1 MPTPIR
7 YLVAVMLCLV
17 PAVATGQGT
26 TGAPQVA
33 WWPRLP
39 LEGSLVRVVVR
50 PPPSPASA
58 GDSVTAV
65 SGDLAGEPLHF
76 ERVGEGDAF
85 QALGAVPFG
94 ARDGAAAVV
103 FMEHGGG
110 ADDTLRATLP
120 VARRRVP
127 RERLHVAPQYA
138 QPAESLA
145 ERIRIEQE
153 IVQEVRQRAHE
164 TPRLWQGPFVR
175 PSAGPVTS
183 VFGVARVF
191 NEVVRSR
198 HWGVDFAGPS
208 GASVRAANRGVV
220 AFVADLYYSGTT
232 VLIDHGAGLVTGYFH
247 LSRVLVVP
255 GDTVD
260 TGQPIGR
267 VGATGRVTK
276 SHLHWFGAYG
286 AITVDPLDL
295 LRPNGPMRLTPGS
308 PP

>member
-1 MPTPIR
+1 GRGPPGR
-7 YLVAVMLCLV
+7 RRWLGG
-17 PAVATGQGT
+17 PGFPSGDRRGGGG
-26 TGAPQVA
+26 GA
-33 WWPRLP
+33 
-39 LEGSLVRVVVR
+39 

-76 ERVGEGDAF
+76 ERFGDGDAF

-153 IVQEVRQRAHE
+153 IVQEVRQRA
-164 TPRLWQGPFVR
+164 
-175 PSAGPVTS
+175 
-183 VFGVARVF
+183 
-191 NEVVRSR
+191 
-198 HWGVDFAGPS
+198 
-208 GASVRAANRGVV
+208 
-220 AFVADLYYSGTT
+220 
-232 VLIDHGAGLVTGYFH
+232 
-247 LSRVLVVP
+247 
-255 GDTVD
+255 
-260 TGQPIGR
+260 
-267 VGATGRVTK
+267 
-276 SHLHWFGAYG
+276 
-286 AITVDPLDL
+286 
-295 LRPNGPMRLTPGS
+295 
-308 PP
+308 